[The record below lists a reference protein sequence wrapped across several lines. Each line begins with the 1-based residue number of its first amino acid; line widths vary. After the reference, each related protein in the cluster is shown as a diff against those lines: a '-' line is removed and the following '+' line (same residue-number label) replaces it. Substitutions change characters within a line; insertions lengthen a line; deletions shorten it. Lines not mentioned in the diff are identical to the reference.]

1 MILQTYLTKQ
11 TFSHFALK
19 SMEKWETI
27 KSLEFNLNYTTELE
41 KNRSYFNLIFNFKT
55 LGR

>member
-11 TFSHFALK
+11 TFAHFALK
-19 SMEKWETI
+19 SMKKWETI